1 MTIEDRKKPNY
12 HLESPIQ
19 YLPGVGPTRAKLF
32 EKLGLNTVYDI
43 LYFFPREYLDIST
56 IDPITSLRAGEK
68 ATILGRVVRK
78 KVQRTRR
85 GMSNLVLFVED
96 QGGGVECVWFNQP
109 FREKE
114 FRTGDILLLHGD
126 VRLYNRP
133 QLHPKEWNILQE
145 DVMELDDINAGLIPI
160 YPATQGLSYKFIR
173 RVVRRALELVG
184 DQIEETL
191 PEEILQPFSFPELGA
206 AIRQMHFPDDFS
218 SQENARRRIVFE
230 EFFYLQLILALRHT
244 FRKRQGEG
252 IEFKPVNTL
261 VTPLY
266 KGLPFQLTDA
276 QKRVIREIFEDMGSP
291 LAMNRL
297 LQGDVGSGKTI
308 VSLFTMLRA
317 VENGYQAALMAPTE
331 ILAEQHRRKLSV
343 LLAGLDVRLERLTGS
358 LDTKEKERI
367 QDAIAAGDV
376 PLVVGTHAL
385 IQEAVSFNNL
395 GVVIVDEQHRFGVS
409 QRVSLMEKGKN
420 PDCLVMT
427 ATPIPRSLA
436 LTLYGDLDL
445 SIIDEMPPGR
455 EPVVTRIIDEERRDR
470 LYKFVRDRVGEGE
483 RVFVVFPLVEE
494 SDKLDL
500 KDAMTWEKKYR
511 DEIFPDLRVGLVHG
525 RLKGDEKDKIMRQ
538 FEAGNLDILV
548 STTVIEVGVDMPE
561 ASVMVVEHAE
571 RFGLSQLHQLRGR
584 VGRGD
589 RKSYCMLFVSDDV
602 SSRSI
607 ERLNVLEKTNDGF
620 RVAEEDLRIR
630 GPGEFLGTRQH
641 GVPELRIASL
651 VDDRMELD
659 LARREA
665 FRIIRGDPELKKTE
679 NNVILKELSK
689 RYRDK
694 VKNIRIG

>member
-12 HLESPIQ
+12 RLDSPIQ
-19 YLPGVGPTRAKLF
+19 YLPGVGPSRAKLF
-32 EKLGLNTVYDI
+32 EKLGLNTVHDI
-43 LYFFPREYLDIST
+43 LHFFPREYLDIST
-56 IDPITSLRAGEK
+56 IDPITSLRVGEK

-96 QGGGVECVWFNQP
+96 RSGGVECVWFNQP

-114 FRTGDILLLHGD
+114 FRTGDILLVHGD

-145 DVMELDDINAGLIPI
+145 DVMELDDVNAGLIPI

-191 PEEILQPFSFPELGA
+191 PEEILRPFSFPELGA

-252 IEFKPVNTL
+252 IEFKPVNAL

-385 IQEAVSFNNL
+385 IQESVSFNNL

-455 EPVVTRIIDEERRDR
+455 EPVVTRIVDEERRDR
-470 LYKFVRDRVGEGE
+470 LYDFVRDRVGEGE

-525 RLKGDEKDKIMRQ
+525 RLKGDEKDEIMRQ

-561 ASVMVVEHAE
+561 ASIMVVEHAE

-651 VDDRMELD
+651 VDDRVELD

-665 FRIIRGDPELKKTE
+665 FRIIQGDPELKKTE